1 MTQIIMLCGP
11 PGLGKTTLAQVV
23 ARHAGYRVYEINA
36 SDDRTATVLRQRVTE
51 AMEGSTLRADK
62 RPNLIVLDEVDGADG
77 KAAAQVL
84 VDIATAPLARAS
96 GAASRGKKVKRKALT
111 RPLVLICN
119 DQWTPALRPIRALA
133 QVFVFRAKASPSRLV
148 QRLKVYC

>member
-1 MTQIIMLCGP
+1 NAVRTDGDRRKVIMLCGP

-36 SDDRTATVLRQRVTE
+36 SDDRTAPVLRQRITE
-51 AMEGSTLRADK
+51 AMEGSTLLADK

-84 VDIATAPLARAS
+84 VDIATAPLAKSA
-96 GAASRGKKVKRKALT
+96 GGGKKGKRRTPLT
-111 RPLVLICN
+111 RPLV
-119 DQWTPALRPIRALA
+119 R
-133 QVFVFRAKASPSRLV
+133 SLV
-148 QRLKVYC
+148 KR